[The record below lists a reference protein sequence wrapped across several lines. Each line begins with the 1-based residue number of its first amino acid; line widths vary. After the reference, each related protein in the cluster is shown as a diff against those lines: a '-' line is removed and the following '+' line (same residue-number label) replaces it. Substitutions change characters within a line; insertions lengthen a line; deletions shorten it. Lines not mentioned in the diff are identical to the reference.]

1 MRRGLSAAW
10 SRKERKMDIGIVGL
24 GHMGSAIA
32 DNLLRAGHR
41 LTVWNRG
48 PEKAAPL
55 VEAGATLARTPG
67 DAAAGDFV
75 ITMLADDDAVD
86 AVVRGEGGLLAAAG
100 KALHVSMSTIGPQ
113 FVAGLARAHAEAG
126 RAFVSAPV
134 FGRPDIART
143 GKLFIAAAGAPG
155 DLAACRTLFEDMSQ
169 RVFIVGDAPEVA
181 NLVKLCGNFMM
192 LSAIEAL
199 AEAMVLAE
207 RGGVARADLLE
218 ILTGTQFDAPVYR
231 NYGQIL
237 VEKRFRPAGFPA
249 PLALK
254 DLDLASDAAGSAR
267 VPMPVLGILRD
278 HLLTAIARDGAD
290 VDCTAIA
297 ESVAAA
303 AGIESE
309 AAAA

>member
-1 MRRGLSAAW
+1 
-10 SRKERKMDIGIVGL
+10 MDIGIVGL

-32 DNLLRAGHR
+32 GNLLRAGHH
-41 LTVWNRG
+41 LTVWNRSPG
-48 PEKAAPL
+48 KAAPL
-55 VEAGATLARTPG
+55 IAKGATPAKTPG

-75 ITMLADDDAVD
+75 ITMLADDNAVD
-86 AVVRGEGGLLAAAG
+86 AVVRGEGGLLDAAG
-100 KALHVSMSTIGPQ
+100 TALHVSMSTIGPQ

-134 FGRPDIART
+134 FGRPDIALA
-143 GKLFIAAAGAPG
+143 GKLFVAAAGAPG
-155 DLAACRTLFEDMSQ
+155 DLAACGTLFEDMSQ
-169 RVFIVGDAPEVA
+169 RVFIVGVAPEAA

-254 DLDLASDAAGSAR
+254 DLDLAGAAAGSAR

-278 HLLTAIARDGAD
+278 HLLTAIARDGVD

-303 AGIESE
+303 AGMESG